1 MKETIY
7 DLLNKY
13 QITFNISEEL
23 TDTELGYLYLK
34 MKSDIVNNCF
44 DVLKE
49 QYKRKDLFNANLKIL
64 FELAIDYPYRA
75 SFSNNLKEAISMFV
89 VSGRE
94 ILKEDKDDEDFLTLI
109 NYDENLINLYG
120 NPQKQVE
127 SIIFNYDRPY
137 PFEFAMGASR
147 SEYEYYTRS
156 FNGDITL
163 KDLIEEHIVFMIDG
177 YYKMFVKEDNKE
189 TLIAEI
195 YSVFGKNT
203 SISLFID
210 NCRLENVFS
219 NKNNIKQHSIECRV
233 LKLTKNQLAQKGI
246 SVINTNAYLTV
257 NRIDCLNIN
266 NILHKKGILH
276 E

>member
-75 SFSNNLKEAISMFV
+75 SFSSNLKDAISMFV

-94 ILKEDKDDEDFLTLI
+94 ILKEDKDDEDFLIKWNLLNELVGERNNIIETNDGKERLI
-109 NYDENLINLYG
+109 KEEIIERNFKNNQKYKNFINH
-120 NPQKQVE
+120 
-127 SIIFNYDRPY
+127 
-137 PFEFAMGASR
+137 
-147 SEYEYYTRS
+147 YYR
-156 FNGDITL
+156 
-163 KDLIEEHIVFMIDG
+163 DLIKYDYVIYLV
-177 YYKMFVKEDNKE
+177 YY
-189 TLIAEI
+189 I
-195 YSVFGKNT
+195 Y
-203 SISLFID
+203 LA
-210 NCRLENVFS
+210 
-219 NKNNIKQHSIECRV
+219 NN
-233 LKLTKNQLAQKGI
+233 
-246 SVINTNAYLTV
+246 
-257 NRIDCLNIN
+257 
-266 NILHKKGILH
+266 
-276 E
+276 

>member
-94 ILKEDKDDEDFLTLI
+94 ILKEDKDDEDFLIKWNLLNELVGERNNIVETNDGKERLI
-109 NYDENLINLYG
+109 KEEIIERNFKNNQKYKNFINNYY
-120 NPQKQVE
+120 
-127 SIIFNYDRPY
+127 
-137 PFEFAMGASR
+137 
-147 SEYEYYTRS
+147 
-156 FNGDITL
+156 
-163 KDLIEEHIVFMIDG
+163 KDLIKYDYVIYLIYYIYLANNKDSELYEKFNNPSIIDSASNHL
-177 YYKMFVKEDNKE
+177 YYLNEFVKV
-189 TLIAEI
+189 
-195 YSVFGKNT
+195 YSCEEMYIKVDALRGIVRKK
-203 SISLFID
+203 LEE
-210 NCRLENVFS
+210 LEN
-219 NKNNIKQHSIECRV
+219 
-233 LKLTKNQLAQKGI
+233 
-246 SVINTNAYLTV
+246 
-257 NRIDCLNIN
+257 
-266 NILHKKGILH
+266 
-276 E
+276 

>member
-64 FELAIDYPYRA
+64 FELAIDYPYSA

-94 ILKEDKDDEDFLTLI
+94 ILKEDKDDEDFLTKWNLLNELVGERNNIVETNDGKERLI
-109 NYDENLINLYG
+109 KEEIIERNFKNNQKYKNFINNYYRDLIKYDYVIYLVYYIYLANNKDSELYEKFN
-120 NPQKQVE
+120 NP
-127 SIIFNYDRPY
+127 SIIDS
-137 PFEFAMGASR
+137 ASNHL
-147 SEYEYYTRS
+147 YYL
-156 FNGDITL
+156 N
-163 KDLIEEHIVFMIDG
+163 E
-177 YYKMFVKEDNKE
+177 FVKV
-189 TLIAEI
+189 
-195 YSVFGKNT
+195 YSCEEMYIKVDALRGIVRKK
-203 SISLFID
+203 LEE
-210 NCRLENVFS
+210 LEN
-219 NKNNIKQHSIECRV
+219 
-233 LKLTKNQLAQKGI
+233 
-246 SVINTNAYLTV
+246 
-257 NRIDCLNIN
+257 
-266 NILHKKGILH
+266 
-276 E
+276 

>member
-94 ILKEDKDDEDFLTLI
+94 ILKEDKDDEDFLIKWNLLNELVGERNNIVETNDGKERLI
-109 NYDENLINLYG
+109 KEEIIERNFKNNQKYKNFINNYYRDLIKYDYVIYLIYYIYLANNKDSELYEKF
-120 NPQKQVE
+120 NKP
-127 SIIFNYDRPY
+127 SIISSAGNHL
-137 PFEFAMGASR
+137 
-147 SEYEYYTRS
+147 YYL
-156 FNGDITL
+156 ND
-163 KDLIEEHIVFMIDG
+163 
-177 YYKMFVKEDNKE
+177 FVKEYSCEEMYIKVDALKE
-189 TLIAEI
+189 VVRKKLEE
-195 YSVFGKNT
+195 
-203 SISLFID
+203 
-210 NCRLENVFS
+210 LEN
-219 NKNNIKQHSIECRV
+219 
-233 LKLTKNQLAQKGI
+233 
-246 SVINTNAYLTV
+246 
-257 NRIDCLNIN
+257 
-266 NILHKKGILH
+266 
-276 E
+276 

>member
-64 FELAIDYPYRA
+64 FELAIDYPYSA

-94 ILKEDKDDEDFLTLI
+94 ILKEDKDDEDFLIKWNLLNELI
-109 NYDENLINLYG
+109 GERNNIVETNDGKERLIKEEIIDRNFKNNQKYKNFVNNYYRDLIKYDYIIYLIYYIYLANNKDSELYEKFN
-120 NPQKQVE
+120 NP
-127 SIIFNYDRPY
+127 SIIDS
-137 PFEFAMGASR
+137 ASNHL
-147 SEYEYYTRS
+147 YYL
-156 FNGDITL
+156 N
-163 KDLIEEHIVFMIDG
+163 E
-177 YYKMFVKEDNKE
+177 FVKV
-189 TLIAEI
+189 
-195 YSVFGKNT
+195 YSCEEMYIKVDALRGIVRKK
-203 SISLFID
+203 LEE
-210 NCRLENVFS
+210 LEN
-219 NKNNIKQHSIECRV
+219 
-233 LKLTKNQLAQKGI
+233 
-246 SVINTNAYLTV
+246 
-257 NRIDCLNIN
+257 
-266 NILHKKGILH
+266 
-276 E
+276 

>member
-94 ILKEDKDDEDFLTLI
+94 ILKEDKDDEDFLIKWNLLNELVGERKNNQKYKNFI
-109 NYDENLINLYG
+109 N
-120 NPQKQVE
+120 
-127 SIIFNYDRPY
+127 NYYR
-137 PFEFAMGASR
+137 
-147 SEYEYYTRS
+147 
-156 FNGDITL
+156 
-163 KDLIEEHIVFMIDG
+163 DLIKYDYVIYLV
-177 YYKMFVKEDNKE
+177 YYIYLANNKDSEIYKEFNKPSIMSSACNHLYYLNDFVKEYSCEEMYIKVDALKE
-189 TLIAEI
+189 
-195 YSVFGKNT
+195 VVRKK
-203 SISLFID
+203 
-210 NCRLENVFS
+210 LE
-219 NKNNIKQHSIECRV
+219 E
-233 LKLTKNQLAQKGI
+233 LE
-246 SVINTNAYLTV
+246 Y
-257 NRIDCLNIN
+257 
-266 NILHKKGILH
+266 
-276 E
+276 

>member
-64 FELAIDYPYRA
+64 FELAIDYPYSA

-94 ILKEDKDDEDFLTLI
+94 ILKEDKDDEDFLTKWNLLNELVGERNNIVETNDGKERLI
-109 NYDENLINLYG
+109 KEEIIERNFKNNQKYKNFINNYYRDLIKYDYVIYLVYYIYLANNKDSELYEKFN
-120 NPQKQVE
+120 NP
-127 SIIFNYDRPY
+127 SIIDS
-137 PFEFAMGASR
+137 ASNHL
-147 SEYEYYTRS
+147 YYL
-156 FNGDITL
+156 N
-163 KDLIEEHIVFMIDG
+163 E
-177 YYKMFVKEDNKE
+177 FVKVYSCEEMYIKVDALKE
-189 TLIAEI
+189 VVRKKLEE
-195 YSVFGKNT
+195 
-203 SISLFID
+203 
-210 NCRLENVFS
+210 LEN
-219 NKNNIKQHSIECRV
+219 
-233 LKLTKNQLAQKGI
+233 
-246 SVINTNAYLTV
+246 
-257 NRIDCLNIN
+257 
-266 NILHKKGILH
+266 
-276 E
+276 

>member
-64 FELAIDYPYRA
+64 FELAIDYPYSA

-94 ILKEDKDDEDFLTLI
+94 ILKEDKDDEDFLIKWNLLNELVGERNNIVETNDGKERLI
-109 NYDENLINLYG
+109 KEEIIERNFKNNQKYKNFINHYYIYLANNKDSEIYKEF
-120 NPQKQVE
+120 NKP
-127 SIIFNYDRPY
+127 SIISSACNHL
-137 PFEFAMGASR
+137 
-147 SEYEYYTRS
+147 YYL
-156 FNGDITL
+156 ND
-163 KDLIEEHIVFMIDG
+163 
-177 YYKMFVKEDNKE
+177 FVKEYSCEEMYIKVDALKE
-189 TLIAEI
+189 VVRKKLEE
-195 YSVFGKNT
+195 
-203 SISLFID
+203 
-210 NCRLENVFS
+210 LEN
-219 NKNNIKQHSIECRV
+219 
-233 LKLTKNQLAQKGI
+233 
-246 SVINTNAYLTV
+246 
-257 NRIDCLNIN
+257 
-266 NILHKKGILH
+266 
-276 E
+276 

>member
-13 QITFNISEEL
+13 QITCNISEEL

-94 ILKEDKDDEDFLTLI
+94 ILKEDKDDEDFLI
-109 NYDENLINLYG
+109 KYDYVIYLVYYIYLANNKDSEIYKEFNK
-120 NPQKQVE
+120 P
-127 SIIFNYDRPY
+127 SIISSACNHL
-137 PFEFAMGASR
+137 
-147 SEYEYYTRS
+147 YYL
-156 FNGDITL
+156 ND
-163 KDLIEEHIVFMIDG
+163 
-177 YYKMFVKEDNKE
+177 FVKEYSCEEMYIKVDALKE
-189 TLIAEI
+189 
-195 YSVFGKNT
+195 VVRKK
-203 SISLFID
+203 
-210 NCRLENVFS
+210 LE
-219 NKNNIKQHSIECRV
+219 E
-233 LKLTKNQLAQKGI
+233 LE
-246 SVINTNAYLTV
+246 Y
-257 NRIDCLNIN
+257 
-266 NILHKKGILH
+266 
-276 E
+276 

>member
-64 FELAIDYPYRA
+64 FELAIDYPYSA

-94 ILKEDKDDEDFLTLI
+94 ILKEDKDDEDFLIKWNLLNELVGERNNIVETNDGKERLI
-109 NYDENLINLYG
+109 KEEIIERNFKNNQKYKNFINNYYRDLIKYDYVIYLIYYIYLANNKDSELYEKFN
-120 NPQKQVE
+120 NP
-127 SIIFNYDRPY
+127 SIIDS
-137 PFEFAMGASR
+137 ASNHL
-147 SEYEYYTRS
+147 YYL
-156 FNGDITL
+156 N
-163 KDLIEEHIVFMIDG
+163 E
-177 YYKMFVKEDNKE
+177 FVKVYSCEEMYIKVDALKE
-189 TLIAEI
+189 VVRKKLEE
-195 YSVFGKNT
+195 
-203 SISLFID
+203 
-210 NCRLENVFS
+210 LEN
-219 NKNNIKQHSIECRV
+219 
-233 LKLTKNQLAQKGI
+233 
-246 SVINTNAYLTV
+246 
-257 NRIDCLNIN
+257 
-266 NILHKKGILH
+266 
-276 E
+276 

>member
-13 QITFNISEEL
+13 QITCNISEEL

-94 ILKEDKDDEDFLTLI
+94 ILKEDKDDEDFLIKWNLLNELVGERNNIVETNDGKERLI
-109 NYDENLINLYG
+109 KEEIIERNFKNNQKYKNFINHYYRDLIKYDYVIYFIYYIYLANNKDSELYEKFN
-120 NPQKQVE
+120 NP
-127 SIIFNYDRPY
+127 SIISSACNHLSYLND
-137 PFEFAMGASR
+137 
-147 SEYEYYTRS
+147 
-156 FNGDITL
+156 
-163 KDLIEEHIVFMIDG
+163 
-177 YYKMFVKEDNKE
+177 FVKEYSCEEMYIKVDALKE
-189 TLIAEI
+189 
-195 YSVFGKNT
+195 VVRKK
-203 SISLFID
+203 
-210 NCRLENVFS
+210 LE
-219 NKNNIKQHSIECRV
+219 E
-233 LKLTKNQLAQKGI
+233 LE
-246 SVINTNAYLTV
+246 Y
-257 NRIDCLNIN
+257 
-266 NILHKKGILH
+266 
-276 E
+276 

>member
-44 DVLKE
+44 DVLKK

-94 ILKEDKDDEDFLTLI
+94 ILKEDKDDEDFLIKWNLLNELVGERNNIVETNDGKERLI
-109 NYDENLINLYG
+109 KEEIIERNFKNNQKYKNFINHYYRDLIKYDYVIYLVYYIYLANNKDSEIYKEFNK
-120 NPQKQVE
+120 P
-127 SIIFNYDRPY
+127 SIISSACNHL
-137 PFEFAMGASR
+137 
-147 SEYEYYTRS
+147 YYL
-156 FNGDITL
+156 ND
-163 KDLIEEHIVFMIDG
+163 
-177 YYKMFVKEDNKE
+177 FVKEYSCEEMYIKVDALKE
-189 TLIAEI
+189 
-195 YSVFGKNT
+195 VVRKK
-203 SISLFID
+203 
-210 NCRLENVFS
+210 LE
-219 NKNNIKQHSIECRV
+219 E
-233 LKLTKNQLAQKGI
+233 LE
-246 SVINTNAYLTV
+246 Y
-257 NRIDCLNIN
+257 
-266 NILHKKGILH
+266 
-276 E
+276 

>member
-75 SFSNNLKEAISMFV
+75 SFSNNLKDAISMFV

-94 ILKEDKDDEDFLTLI
+94 ILKEDKDDEDFLIKWNLLNELVGERNNIVETNDGKERLI
-109 NYDENLINLYG
+109 KEEIIERNFKNNQKYKNFINNYY
-120 NPQKQVE
+120 
-127 SIIFNYDRPY
+127 
-137 PFEFAMGASR
+137 
-147 SEYEYYTRS
+147 
-156 FNGDITL
+156 
-163 KDLIEEHIVFMIDG
+163 KDLIKYDYVIYLIYYIYLANNKDSELYEKFNNPSIIDSASNHL
-177 YYKMFVKEDNKE
+177 YYLNEFVKVYSCEEMYIKVDALKE
-189 TLIAEI
+189 
-195 YSVFGKNT
+195 VVRKK
-203 SISLFID
+203 
-210 NCRLENVFS
+210 LE
-219 NKNNIKQHSIECRV
+219 E
-233 LKLTKNQLAQKGI
+233 LE
-246 SVINTNAYLTV
+246 Y
-257 NRIDCLNIN
+257 
-266 NILHKKGILH
+266 
-276 E
+276 

>member
-64 FELAIDYPYRA
+64 FELAIDYPYSA

-94 ILKEDKDDEDFLTLI
+94 ILKEDKDDEDFLIKWNLLNELI
-109 NYDENLINLYG
+109 GERNNIVETNDGKERLIKEEIIERNFKNNQKYKNFINNYY
-120 NPQKQVE
+120 
-127 SIIFNYDRPY
+127 
-137 PFEFAMGASR
+137 
-147 SEYEYYTRS
+147 
-156 FNGDITL
+156 
-163 KDLIEEHIVFMIDG
+163 KDLIKYDYVIYLIYYIYLANNKDSELYEKFNNPSIIDSASNHL
-177 YYKMFVKEDNKE
+177 YYLNEFVKV
-189 TLIAEI
+189 
-195 YSVFGKNT
+195 YSCEEMYIKVDALRGIVRKK
-203 SISLFID
+203 LEE
-210 NCRLENVFS
+210 LEN
-219 NKNNIKQHSIECRV
+219 
-233 LKLTKNQLAQKGI
+233 
-246 SVINTNAYLTV
+246 
-257 NRIDCLNIN
+257 
-266 NILHKKGILH
+266 
-276 E
+276 

>member
-64 FELAIDYPYRA
+64 FELAIDYPYSA

-94 ILKEDKDDEDFLTLI
+94 ILKEDKDDEDFLIKWNLLNELVGERNNIVETNDGKERLIKEEIIERNFKNNQKYKNFI
-109 NYDENLINLYG
+109 NYYYRDLIKYDYIIYLIYYIYLANNKDSELYEKFN
-120 NPQKQVE
+120 NP
-127 SIIFNYDRPY
+127 SIIDS
-137 PFEFAMGASR
+137 ASNHL
-147 SEYEYYTRS
+147 YYL
-156 FNGDITL
+156 N
-163 KDLIEEHIVFMIDG
+163 E
-177 YYKMFVKEDNKE
+177 FVKVYSCEEMYIKVDALKE
-189 TLIAEI
+189 
-195 YSVFGKNT
+195 VVRKK
-203 SISLFID
+203 
-210 NCRLENVFS
+210 LE
-219 NKNNIKQHSIECRV
+219 E
-233 LKLTKNQLAQKGI
+233 LE
-246 SVINTNAYLTV
+246 Y
-257 NRIDCLNIN
+257 
-266 NILHKKGILH
+266 
-276 E
+276 

>member
-94 ILKEDKDDEDFLTLI
+94 ILKEDKDDEDFLIKWNLLNELVGERNNIVETNDGKERLI
-109 NYDENLINLYG
+109 KEEIIERNFKNNQKYKNFINHYYRDLIKYDYVIYLIYYIYLANNKDSEIYKEF
-120 NPQKQVE
+120 NKP
-127 SIIFNYDRPY
+127 SIIDS
-137 PFEFAMGASR
+137 ASNHL
-147 SEYEYYTRS
+147 YYL
-156 FNGDITL
+156 ND
-163 KDLIEEHIVFMIDG
+163 
-177 YYKMFVKEDNKE
+177 FVKEYSCEEMYVKVDALKE
-189 TLIAEI
+189 
-195 YSVFGKNT
+195 VVRKK
-203 SISLFID
+203 
-210 NCRLENVFS
+210 LE
-219 NKNNIKQHSIECRV
+219 E
-233 LKLTKNQLAQKGI
+233 LE
-246 SVINTNAYLTV
+246 Y
-257 NRIDCLNIN
+257 
-266 NILHKKGILH
+266 
-276 E
+276 